1 MIIAI
6 GSDHR
11 GYKLKSKL
19 VPYLKKKGYEVIDVG
34 IDAADKSADYPD
46 YGIAV
51 GEKIR
56 DKEVDFGIVIC
67 GTGIGISIACNKVKG
82 VRCARITNK
91 KDAKETRIHNNAN
104 AIALNE
110 SMFLFEA
117 KDIVDAFL
125 KTKYVPDERF
135 ERRINKMLEYEDK

>member
-1 MIIAI
+1 M
-6 GSDHR
+6 
-11 GYKLKSKL
+11 KVKKKL
-19 VPYLKKKGYEVIDVG
+19 VLKPFVVPTLYAIFALIVVTSLFFTMKVEHEKDDLTYVNGVILNESVPVIKVEDKIVKPYV
-34 IDAADKSADYPD
+34 
-46 YGIAV
+46 
-51 GEKIR
+51 
-56 DKEVDFGIVIC
+56 
-67 GTGIGISIACNKVKG
+67 
-82 VRCARITNK
+82 
-91 KDAKETRIHNNAN
+91 DAKETRIHNNAN